1 MATGSDVTRVTW
13 CQALLIA
20 AGLAVASY
28 SAFIVWL
35 LLAGRRQDA
44 RALAGF
50 IPDFLVLFR
59 RVLADDRVP
68 RKSKLLVM
76 ALIGYL
82 A

>member
-1 MATGSDVTRVTW
+1 VTW

-35 LLAGRRQDA
+35 LLAARRQDA

-50 IPDFLVLFR
+50 IPDCLVLFR

-68 RKSKLLVM
+68 RKSKLLVV